1 MGRCGGI
8 RCGGSGKSEDHDHG
22 RWRKDG
28 PHIARSLVLTALCII
43 IINGGYSW
51 FVGQMMDDGD
61 RDRHR
66 QMDDGM
72 DDGTRWKKW
81 DDGTMTHG

>member
-1 MGRCGGI
+1 MWCGGGVVASQ
-8 RCGGSGKSEDHDHG
+8 RTMTMGDGGTMAHTLRGL
-22 RWRKDG
+22 WF
-28 PHIARSLVLTALCII
+28 SLLCASLSLMV
-43 IINGGYSW
+43 GSW

-66 QMDDGM
+66 RMDDDM

-81 DDGTMTHG
+81 DR